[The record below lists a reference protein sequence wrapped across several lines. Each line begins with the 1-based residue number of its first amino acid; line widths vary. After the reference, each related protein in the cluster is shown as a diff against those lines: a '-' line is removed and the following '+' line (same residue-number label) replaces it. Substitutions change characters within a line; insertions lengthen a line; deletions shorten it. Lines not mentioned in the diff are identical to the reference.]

1 VAVGFFWKNPELFPG
16 ETVMVEPA
24 FTDYVDLLFTLF
36 KHFWQHPSAR
46 PHRGHPFVYQHKA
59 LIVFFIVMHQ
69 RHIFR
74 FRAQRHWLQRHAEM
88 RQVLGLAKVPHRT
101 TIARRYKDLYDVVQD
116 FIAFLGHYGEALDP
130 RFTSKDL
137 YTDKS
142 LFKAQGPVWHQSDR
156 QAGRIPD
163 KLRHLD
169 TDASWSKS
177 GYHGWVYGY
186 GLHLVDNRVG
196 FPKLVQVETATVS
209 EKVVIDQQAAQ
220 IIHDFDPATV
230 TTDNSYA
237 QAIRIRQWANRGVVL
252 LTPALK
258 WTKGR
263 YATAYHAYIEQPEQR
278 DLLQS
283 RRTAIE
289 PIFDL
294 VAKALGTTGRQKQL
308 PVQRLDNV
316 RTCLA
321 LATLT
326 VQVAMI
332 ANSIWG
338 LPLRNISTIASA
350 FT

>member
-1 VAVGFFWKNPELFPG
+1 MNSSAGLGWPLQTWWTGSLIGFHTK
-16 ETVMVEPA
+16 
-24 FTDYVDLLFTLF
+24 
-36 KHFWQHPSAR
+36 R
-46 PHRGHPFVYQHKA
+46 
-59 LIVFFIVMHQ
+59 
-69 RHIFR
+69 
-74 FRAQRHWLQRHAEM
+74 
-88 RQVLGLAKVPHRT
+88 
-101 TIARRYKDLYDVVQD
+101 
-116 FIAFLGHYGEALDP
+116 FIAFVGQYAEDLDP
-130 RFTSKDL
+130 KFTSLDL

-142 LFKAQGPVWHQSDR
+142 QFKAQVPVWHQSDR

-196 FPKLVQVETATVS
+196 FPKWVQIETAAVAES
-209 EKVVIDQQAAQ
+209 DIIDQQAPHL
-220 IIHDFDPATV
+220 IRHFRPETV

-237 QAIRIRQWANRGVVL
+237 KARRIRQWAQQGVVL
-252 LTPALK
+252 LSPAVK
-258 WTKGR
+258 WVKGR
-263 YATAYHAYIEQPEQR
+263 YAVAYHRYIQQPANAE
-278 DLLQS
+278 LLRR

-289 PIFDL
+289 PVFDL
-294 VAKALGTTGRQKQL
+294 IAQVLGTKAKQKQVPIQKL
-308 PVQRLDNV
+308 VNV

-321 LATLT
+321 LATFT

-338 LPLRNISTIASA
+338 LPLRNISTMAAA

>member
-1 VAVGFFWKNPELFPG
+1 
-16 ETVMVEPA
+16 MVTPTFA
-24 FTDYVDLLFTLF
+24 DYVELLFTLF
-36 KHFWQHPSAR
+36 ERFWQQEAAR
-46 PHRGHPFVYQHKA
+46 SHRGRPFVYQHKA
-59 LIVFFIVMHQ
+59 LLVFFVVMQQ
-69 RHIFR
+69 RRTFR
-74 FRAQRHWLQRHAEM
+74 FKAQHRWHQHHPDL
-88 RQVLGLAKVPHRT
+88 RQHIGLHEVPNRT
-101 TIARRYKDLYDVVQD
+101 TLSRRYKALYPVLQD
-116 FIAFLGHYGEALDP
+116 FIAFLGQYAEDLDP
-130 RFTSKDL
+130 QFTSQDL

-156 QAGRIPD
+156 EAGRIPT

-196 FPKLVQVETATVS
+196 FPKWVQIETAAVAES
-209 EKVVIDQQAAQ
+209 DVIDQQAPSLIQ
-220 IIHDFDPATV
+220 HFRPATV

-237 QAIRIRQWANRGVVL
+237 KARRIRQWAQQGVVL
-252 LTPALK
+252 LSPAVQ
-258 WTKGR
+258 WVKGR
-263 YATAYHAYIEQPEQR
+263 YALAYHRYIQQPENA
-278 DLLQS
+278 DLLRC

-289 PIFDL
+289 PVFDL
-294 VAKALGTTGRQKQL
+294 IAQVLGTKAKQKQL
-308 PVQRLDNV
+308 PVQKLSHV

-321 LATLT
+321 LATFT

-338 LPLRNISTIASA
+338 LPLRNISTMAAA

>member
-1 VAVGFFWKNPELFPG
+1 
-16 ETVMVEPA
+16 MVTPTFA
-24 FTDYVDLLFTLF
+24 DYVELLFTLF
-36 KHFWQHPSAR
+36 ERFWQQEAAR
-46 PHRGHPFVYQHKA
+46 SHRGRPFVYQQKA
-59 LIVFFIVMHQ
+59 LLVFFVVMQQ
-69 RHIFR
+69 RRTFR
-74 FRAQRHWLQRHAEM
+74 FKAQHRWLQHHPDLRQHIGLHA
-88 RQVLGLAKVPHRT
+88 VPNRT
-101 TIARRYKDLYDVVQD
+101 TLSRRYQALYPVLQD
-116 FIAFLGHYGEALDP
+116 FIAFLGQYAEDLDP
-130 RFTSKDL
+130 QFTSQEL

-156 QAGRIPD
+156 EAGRIPT

-196 FPKLVQVETATVS
+196 FPKWVQIETAAVAES
-209 EKVVIDQQAAQ
+209 DVIEQQATPLIQ
-220 IIHDFDPATV
+220 HLRPATV

-237 QAIRIRQWANRGVVL
+237 KARRIRQWAQQGVVL
-252 LTPALK
+252 LSPAVQ
-258 WTKGR
+258 WVKGR
-263 YATAYHAYIEQPEQR
+263 YALAYHRYIQQPENA
-278 DLLQS
+278 DLLRC

-289 PIFDL
+289 PVFDL
-294 VAKALGTTGRQKQL
+294 IAQVLGTKAKQKQL
-308 PVQRLDNV
+308 PVQKLSHV

-321 LATLT
+321 LATFT

-338 LPLRNISTIASA
+338 LPLRNISTMAAA

>member
-1 VAVGFFWKNPELFPG
+1 
-16 ETVMVEPA
+16 MVTPTLA
-24 FTDYVDLLFTLF
+24 DYVDLLFTLVER
-36 KHFWQHPSAR
+36 FWQHHAAR
-46 PHRGHPFVYQHKA
+46 PHRGHPFVYEHKA
-59 LIVFFIVMHQ
+59 LIVFFFMMQQ
-69 RHIFR
+69 RRLFR
-74 FRAQRHWLQRHAEM
+74 CKAQRRWLQRHCEM
-88 RQVLGLAKVPHRT
+88 LKVFGLDTGPHRT
-101 TIARRYKDLYDVVQD
+101 TLSRRYKTLYAVLHD
-116 FIAFLGHYGEALDP
+116 FIAFLGHDAEDLDP
-130 RFTSKDL
+130 RFTSEDL

-156 QAGRIPD
+156 QDGRIPE

-177 GYHGWVYGY
+177 GYHGWGYGY
-186 GLHLVDNRVG
+186 GLRLVDNRVG
-196 FPKLVQVETATVS
+196 FPKLVQVETATVA
-209 EKVVIDQQAAQ
+209 ETIVIDHQAEQ
-220 IIHDFDPATV
+220 IIHDFAPATV

-237 QAIRIRQWANRGVVL
+237 QARRIRQWAQGGVVL

-263 YATAYHAYIEQPEQR
+263 YAKAYHSYVNQPEQR

-308 PVQRLDNV
+308 PVQRLANG
-316 RTCLA
+316 RPCLA

-338 LPLRNISTIASA
+338 LPLRNISTLVTA

>member
-1 VAVGFFWKNPELFPG
+1 
-16 ETVMVEPA
+16 MVEPT
-24 FTDYVDLLFTLF
+24 FTDYVDLLCNLF
-36 KHFWQHPSAR
+36 ERFWQHHAVCA
-46 PHRGHPFVYQHKA
+46 HRGHPFMYEHKA
-59 LIVFFIVMHQ
+59 LIVFFVVMQH
-69 RHIFR
+69 RRIFH
-74 FRAQRHWLQRHAEM
+74 FKAQRRWLKRHPETREVFGFAT
-88 RQVLGLAKVPHRT
+88 VPHRST
-101 TIARRYKDLYDVVQD
+101 LSRRYKALYEVVRD
-116 FIAFLGHYGEALDP
+116 FIAFLGHYGENLDP
-130 RFTSKDL
+130 RLTSENL

-156 QAGRIPD
+156 QAGRVPE

-209 EKVVIDQQAAQ
+209 EKLVIDHQAEQ
-220 IIHDFDPATV
+220 IIQDFAPATV

-237 QAIRIRQWANRGVVL
+237 QARRIREWAKRGVVL
-252 LTPALK
+252 LTPACK
-258 WTKGR
+258 WTTGR
-263 YATAYHAYIEQPEQR
+263 YASAYHAYINQPEQR
-278 DLLQS
+278 ELLQS
-283 RRTAIE
+283 RRTAVE

-294 VAKALGTTGRQKQL
+294 VAKAFGATGRQKPL

-316 RTCLA
+316 RTCLT

>member
-1 VAVGFFWKNPELFPG
+1 MDTPTL
-16 ETVMVEPA
+16 
-24 FTDYVDLLFTLF
+24 TDYIDLLFALF
-36 KHFWQHPSAR
+36 ERFWQHHTAR
-46 PHRGHPFVYQHKA
+46 LHQGHPFVYAQKA
-59 LIVFFIVMHQ
+59 LIVFFVVMQQ
-69 RHIFR
+69 RRIFR
-74 FRAQRHWLQRHAEM
+74 FKAQWRWLQRHTEM
-88 RQVLGLAKVPHRT
+88 RKVFGLDAVPHRT
-101 TIARRYKDLYDVVQD
+101 TLSRRYKALYAVLQA
-116 FIAFLGHYGEALDP
+116 FIAFVGRYAEDLDP
-130 RFTSKDL
+130 RFTSEDL

-156 QAGRIPD
+156 KAERIPE

-169 TDASWSKS
+169 TEASWSKS

-196 FPKLVQVETATVS
+196 FPKLVQVETATVA
-209 EKVVIDQQAAQ
+209 ETIVIDHQAEQ
-220 IIHDFDPATV
+220 IIHDFAPATV
-230 TTDNSYA
+230 TTDHSYA
-237 QAIRIRQWANRGVVL
+237 KARRIRQWAKCGVVL
-252 LTPALK
+252 LTPAWK

-263 YATAYHAYIEQPEQR
+263 YAKSYHDYINQPEQR
-278 DLLQS
+278 ALLQS

-308 PVQRLDNV
+308 PVQRLANV
-316 RTCLA
+316 RPCLA

-338 LPLRNISTIASA
+338 LPLRNISTLVTA

>member
-1 VAVGFFWKNPELFPG
+1 MVNPTF
-16 ETVMVEPA
+16 A
-24 FTDYVDLLFTLF
+24 DYVDLLFNLF
-36 KHFWQHPSAR
+36 ERFWQHDSAR
-46 PHRGHPFVYQHKA
+46 PHRGHPFVYEQKA
-59 LIVFFIVMHQ
+59 LIVFFLLMQQ
-69 RHIFR
+69 RRLFR
-74 FRAQRHWLQRHAEM
+74 FKAQRRWLVHHPEM
-88 RQVLGLAKVPHRT
+88 RPVLRLDGVPDRT
-101 TIARRYKDLYDVVQD
+101 TLSRRYKALYDVLQD
-116 FIAFLGHYGEALDP
+116 FIAFLGTYAEDLDP
-130 RFTSKDL
+130 CFTSEDL

-156 QAGRIPD
+156 EAGRIPE

-169 TDASWSKS
+169 TDGSWSKS

-196 FPKLVQVETATVS
+196 FPKMVQVETASVS
-209 EKVVIDQQAAQ
+209 EKLVIDQQAEPL
-220 IIHDFDPATV
+220 INNFHPATV

-237 QAIRIRQWANRGVVL
+237 QAMRIRQWATRGVVL
-252 LTPALK
+252 LSPAVK

-263 YATAYHAYIEQPEQR
+263 YAKAYHYYIDQPEQR

-289 PIFDL
+289 PMFDL

-308 PVQRLDNV
+308 AIQRLDNV

-332 ANSIWG
+332 ANSIWD
-338 LPLRNISTIASA
+338 LPLRNISTLATA

>member
-1 VAVGFFWKNPELFPG
+1 
-16 ETVMVEPA
+16 MVHPTFA
-24 FTDYVDLLFTLF
+24 DYVDLLFNLF
-36 KHFWQHPSAR
+36 ERFWHHDAAR
-46 PHRGHPFVYQHKA
+46 LHRGHPFVYEQKA
-59 LIVFFIVMHQ
+59 LLVFFLLMHQ
-69 RHIFR
+69 RRLFR
-74 FRAQRHWLQRHAEM
+74 FKAQRRWLVHHPEM
-88 RQVLGLAKVPHRT
+88 HRVLRLDGVPDRT
-101 TIARRYKDLYDVVQD
+101 TLSRRYKALYDVLQD
-116 FIAFLGHYGEALDP
+116 FIAFLGTYAEDLDP
-130 RFTSKDL
+130 RLTSEDL

-156 QAGRIPD
+156 QAGRIPE

-169 TDASWSKS
+169 TDGSWSKS

-186 GLHLVDNRVG
+186 GLPLVNNRVG
-196 FPKLVQVETATVS
+196 FPQLMHVETASVS
-209 EKVVIDQQAAQ
+209 ETIVMDHQTEQLLT
-220 IIHDFDPATV
+220 DLRPATV
-230 TTDNSYA
+230 TTDNSYT
-237 QAIRIRQWANRGVVL
+237 QARRIRQWAKRGVVL

-263 YATAYHAYIEQPEQR
+263 YAEAYHRYIGWPEQAE
-278 DLLQS
+278 LLHS

-289 PIFDL
+289 PLFDL
-294 VAKALGTTGRQKQL
+294 VAKAVGTTGHQKPL
-308 PVQRLDNV
+308 PMQRLDNV

-338 LPLRNISTIASA
+338 LPLRNISTIATA

>member
-1 VAVGFFWKNPELFPG
+1 MGTPTLA
-16 ETVMVEPA
+16 
-24 FTDYVDLLFTLF
+24 DYVDLLFTLF
-36 KHFWQHPSAR
+36 ERFWQHDAAQS
-46 PHRGHPFVYQHKA
+46 HRGRPFVYQHKA
-59 LIVFFIVMHQ
+59 LIVFFLLMQQ
-69 RHIFR
+69 RRTFR
-74 FRAQRHWLQRHAEM
+74 FKAQHRWLHQHPDWC
-88 RQVLGLAKVPHRT
+88 QVCGLPEVPDRT
-101 TIARRYKDLYDVVQD
+101 TLSRRYKDLYPVLQD
-116 FIAFLGHYGEALDP
+116 FIAFVGQYAEDLDP
-130 RFTSKDL
+130 QFTSPDL

-196 FPKLVQVETATVS
+196 FPKWVQVETAAVAES
-209 EKVVIDQQAAQ
+209 DVIDQQAGPLMQ
-220 IIHDFDPATV
+220 HFHPHTV
-230 TTDNSYA
+230 STDNSYA
-237 QAIRIRQWANRGVVL
+237 KARRIRQWAKQGVVL
-252 LTPALK
+252 LSPAVK
-258 WTKGR
+258 WVKGR
-263 YATAYHAYIEQPEQR
+263 YAAAYHRYIQQPENAE
-278 DLLQS
+278 LLRS

-289 PIFDL
+289 PVFDL
-294 VAKALGTTGRQKQL
+294 IAHVLGTTAQQKQVPIQKL
-308 PVQRLDNV
+308 ANV

-326 VQVAMI
+326 VQVAMM

-338 LPLRNISTIASA
+338 LPLRNISTMAAA

>member
-1 VAVGFFWKNPELFPG
+1 VAGSSGKHRKPFPG
-16 ETVMVEPA
+16 GIAMVTPTFA
-24 FTDYVDLLFTLF
+24 DYVDLLFNLF
-36 KHFWQHPSAR
+36 ERFWHHDSAR
-46 PHRGHPFVYQHKA
+46 PHRGHPFVYEQKA
-59 LIVFFIVMHQ
+59 LIVFFLLMQQ
-69 RHIFR
+69 RRLFR
-74 FRAQRHWLQRHAEM
+74 FKAQRRWLVHHPELRT
-88 RQVLGLAKVPHRT
+88 VFGFNSVPDRT
-101 TIARRYKDLYDVVQD
+101 TLSRRYKALYDVLQD
-116 FIAFLGHYGEALDP
+116 FIAFLDTYAEDLDP
-130 RFTSKDL
+130 CFTSEDL

-156 QAGRIPD
+156 EAGRIPE

-169 TDASWSKS
+169 TDGSWSKS

-196 FPKLVQVETATVS
+196 FPKMVQVETASVS
-209 EKVVIDQQAAQ
+209 EKLVIDQQAEPL
-220 IIHDFDPATV
+220 INNFHPATV

-237 QAIRIRQWANRGVVL
+237 QAMRIRQWATRGVVL
-252 LTPALK
+252 LSPAVK

-263 YATAYHAYIEQPEQR
+263 YAKAYHYYIDQPEQR

-289 PIFDL
+289 PMFDL

-308 PVQRLDNV
+308 AIQRLDNV

-332 ANSIWG
+332 ANSIWD
-338 LPLRNISTIASA
+338 LPLRNISTLATA

>member
-1 VAVGFFWKNPELFPG
+1 
-16 ETVMVEPA
+16 MVTPTFA
-24 FTDYVDLLFTLF
+24 DYVDMLFNLF
-36 KHFWQHPSAR
+36 ERFWQQDSAR
-46 PHRGHPFVYQHKA
+46 PHRGHPVVYKPKA
-59 LIVFFIVMHQ
+59 LMVFFLLMHQ
-69 RHIFR
+69 RRLFR
-74 FRAQRHWLQRHAEM
+74 FKAQRRWLVHHPEM
-88 RQVLGLAKVPHRT
+88 RAVFGLDGVPDRT
-101 TIARRYKDLYDVVQD
+101 TLSRRYKALYNVLQD
-116 FIAFLGHYGEALDP
+116 FIAFLGTYAEDLDP
-130 RFTSKDL
+130 RFTSADL

-142 LFKAQGPVWHQSDR
+142 LFKAQGPVWPQSDR
-156 QAGRIPD
+156 QAGRIPE

-169 TDASWSKS
+169 TDGSWSKS

-186 GLHLVDNRVG
+186 GLHLVNNRVG
-196 FPKLVQVETATVS
+196 FPKLMQVETASVPETI
-209 EKVVIDQQAAQ
+209 VIDQQTERLL
-220 IIHDFDPATV
+220 HDFRPATV
-230 TTDNSYA
+230 TTDNSYT
-237 QAIRIRQWANRGVVL
+237 QALRIRQWAKRGVVL

-263 YATAYHAYIEQPEQR
+263 YAEAYHHYIGWPEQVE
-278 DLLQS
+278 LLRS

-289 PIFDL
+289 PLFDL

-308 PVQRLDNV
+308 PLQRLDNV

-338 LPLRNISTIASA
+338 LPLRNISTIATA

>member
-1 VAVGFFWKNPELFPG
+1 
-16 ETVMVEPA
+16 M
-24 FTDYVDLLFTLF
+24 
-36 KHFWQHPSAR
+36 Q
-46 PHRGHPFVYQHKA
+46 
-59 LIVFFIVMHQ
+59 Q
-69 RHIFR
+69 RRIFR
-74 FRAQRHWLQRHAEM
+74 FKAQRRWLQRHREM
-88 RQVLGLAKVPHRT
+88 LKVFGLDTVPHRT
-101 TIARRYKDLYDVVQD
+101 TLSRRYKTLYAVLQD
-116 FIAFLGHYGEALDP
+116 FIAFLGHYAEDLDL
-130 RFTSKDL
+130 RFTSEDL

-156 QAGRIPD
+156 QDGRIPD

-186 GLHLVDNRVG
+186 GLHLVNNRVG

-209 EKVVIDQQAAQ
+209 EKVVIDQQAEQ
-220 IIHDFDPATV
+220 IITDFGPATV
-230 TTDNSYA
+230 TTDNSDA
-237 QAIRIRQWANRGVVL
+237 QAMRIRQWAKRGVVL
-252 LTPALK
+252 LTPAFK
-258 WTKGR
+258 WAKGR
-263 YATAYHAYIEQPEQR
+263 YATAYHEYIDQPEQR

-338 LPLRNISTIASA
+338 LPLRNISTLATA

>member
-1 VAVGFFWKNPELFPG
+1 
-16 ETVMVEPA
+16 MVTPTFA
-24 FTDYVDLLFTLF
+24 DYIDLLFNLF
-36 KHFWQHPSAR
+36 ERFWHHDSAR
-46 PHRGHPFVYQHKA
+46 PHRGHPFVYEQKA
-59 LIVFFIVMHQ
+59 LIVFFLLMQQ
-69 RHIFR
+69 RRLFR
-74 FRAQRHWLQRHAEM
+74 FKAQRRWLVHHPELRT
-88 RQVLGLAKVPHRT
+88 VFGFNSVPDRT
-101 TIARRYKDLYDVVQD
+101 TLSRRYKALYDVLQD
-116 FIAFLGHYGEALDP
+116 FIAFLGTYAEDLDP
-130 RFTSKDL
+130 CFTSEDL

-156 QAGRIPD
+156 EAGRIPE

-169 TDASWSKS
+169 TDGSWSKS

-196 FPKLVQVETATVS
+196 FPKMVQVETASVS
-209 EKVVIDQQAAQ
+209 EKLVIDQQAEPL
-220 IIHDFDPATV
+220 INNFHPATV

-237 QAIRIRQWANRGVVL
+237 QAMRIRQWATRGVVL
-252 LTPALK
+252 LSPAVK

-263 YATAYHAYIEQPEQR
+263 YAKAYHYYIDQPEQR

-289 PIFDL
+289 PMFDL

-308 PVQRLDNV
+308 AIQRLDNV

-332 ANSIWG
+332 ANSIWD
-338 LPLRNISTIASA
+338 LPLRNISTLATA